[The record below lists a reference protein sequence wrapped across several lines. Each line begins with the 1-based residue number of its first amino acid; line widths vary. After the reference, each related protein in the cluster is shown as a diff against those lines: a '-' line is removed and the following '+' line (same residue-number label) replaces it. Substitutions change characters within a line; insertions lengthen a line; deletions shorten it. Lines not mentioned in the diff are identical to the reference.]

1 MPNLWPPTLDQTGLM
16 YIAFLPIPAVQ
27 DNTYAYNSSA
37 NNVINYTIRMSSAL
51 YWRDFWK
58 DEFIYVY

>member
-51 YWRDFWK
+51 YWRDF
-58 DEFIYVY
+58 